1 MYSIRISH
9 QFKKPVDEIF
19 SALADHENLH
29 KVFVLPVKRVK
40 DGKPDV
46 NGVGSVRKLGFGPL
60 GIEETVTAVAQ
71 NERINYKITKG
82 GHPLIS
88 QHKGSVAFSSTASG
102 GCAVEWNIEFDAPN
116 KVIGNTLKFVLTQAI
131 GMGLKRIA

>member
-1 MYSIRISH
+1 MYSVRISH

-60 GIEETVTAVAQ
+60 GIEETVTALAQ
-71 NERINYKITKG
+71 NERINYQITKG
-82 GHPLIS
+82 GQPLIS
-88 QHKGSVAFSSTASG
+88 QHKGAVAFKTTASA
-102 GCAVEWNIEFDAPN
+102 GCTGQPHRGRSRRNSPLGTSICQAPCGYAMN
-116 KVIGNTLKFVLTQAI
+116 SLS
-131 GMGLKRIA
+131 